1 MLHCHVALLVSVLL
15 PLVPMGL
22 HLMHLPLIGLKHFLR
37 LLSRNS

>member
-22 HLMHLPLIGLKHFLR
+22 HLMHLPLIGLKHMLR
-37 LLSRNS
+37 IIRKG